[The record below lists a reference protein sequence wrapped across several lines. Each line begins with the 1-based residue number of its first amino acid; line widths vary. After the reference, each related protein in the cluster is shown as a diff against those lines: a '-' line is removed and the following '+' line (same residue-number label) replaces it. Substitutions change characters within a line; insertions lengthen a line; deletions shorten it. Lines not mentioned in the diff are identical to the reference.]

1 MTGNERVGISEAH
14 RMQRCGGPWP
24 TGDAMSG
31 SCSNFSDFL
40 TSEGWA
46 TRSIKSWLVAG
57 ASSFKQHP
65 SPPPPQMSPPS
76 HIPSSGPN
84 DSTLTYPPAARVKT
98 DKQPAPRAEMT
109 LSPGQETGAQRLRGG
124 CIPCPVRVTAVT
136 SPPVQCPFA
145 DRQSD
150 RMDAASVSQSPAVA
164 DRV

>member
-1 MTGNERVGISEAH
+1 
-14 RMQRCGGPWP
+14 MQRCGGPWP

-46 TRSIKSWLVAG
+46 TRSIKPWLAAG

-136 SPPVQCPFA
+136 SPLSNAPLLTVNPTGWMLLLYPNPLLLLIVYKSFT
-145 DRQSD
+145 DPTES
-150 RMDAASVSQSPAVA
+150 
-164 DRV
+164 